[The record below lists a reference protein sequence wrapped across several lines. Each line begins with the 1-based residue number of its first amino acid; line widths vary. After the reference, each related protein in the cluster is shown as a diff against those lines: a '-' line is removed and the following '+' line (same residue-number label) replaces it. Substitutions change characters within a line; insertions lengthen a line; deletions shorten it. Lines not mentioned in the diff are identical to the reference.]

1 MNRDNPLI
9 SVVVAAYNEGKS
21 LPELYRQL
29 ISIFHS
35 RDVELEILVIDDGS
49 NDGTLDWLRSTSQ
62 IDQRVRYLSFSRNFG
77 HQAAL
82 TAGLRNAVGDAV
94 IVMDADLQDPPQV
107 IPEMLQKWREGYQ
120 VVRGTR
126 IERESDPWSK
136 RLFAWFYYR
145 LLRRLAKVNMP
156 VDSGDFC
163 LLDRLV
169 VDSLNSLPERNRYV
183 RGLRAWIGFRQ
194 VDQPFNR
201 QQRFSGTPKYS
212 LLKSLALALDGLVS
226 FSYTPLRLAT
236 YLGLISGALALV
248 MVALVFYWRFFTD
261 SPLVGSFA
269 IIAAFLVFGSVQLM
283 TIGIMGEYIGRIYDE
298 VKGRPHY
305 VVKESSLNQSF
316 QTPVSIPFV
325 DTAMREH

>member
-201 QQRFSGTPKYS
+201 QQRFGGTPKYS